1 MLHSETL
8 AQSTRS
14 AAEEEDLSGDER
26 RRGPQSSNTLHAMSG
41 RHSKIGAHS
50 FQMNKHDYQI
60 I

>member
-1 MLHSETL
+1 MCFIKKLSRN
-8 AQSTRS
+8 ARS

-50 FQMNKHDYQI
+50 FKMNKNDLI